1 MTTESSHPAIDSRA
15 EKLTRGSLK
24 SRVDHHLNASC
35 VVILDSL
42 NYIKGCRY
50 ELFCMAKENSTTHC
64 VVYVDTPVAI
74 SQQRN
79 QDRDGDKF
87 PDIMVDAIA
96 RRFEEPLEKNRWDS
110 PLIRVLPDVD
120 DTNVSLVL
128 QHIEQVILHGKVTK
142 AGWAT
147 QAKPVVE
154 TSFLQQLDAIT
165 NAIVDDLIGRQ
176 RDFDLVDA
184 YQVPQATTKVCIG
197 RPMSASE
204 LRRHRRQFIK
214 ISQLHPPAIHEIG
227 THFVD
232 YLNEQA

>member
-87 PDIMVDAIA
+87 PDIMFVY
-96 RRFEEPLEKNRWDS
+96 
-110 PLIRVLPDVD
+110 
-120 DTNVSLVL
+120 
-128 QHIEQVILHGKVTK
+128 LHC
-142 AGWAT
+142 
-147 QAKPVVE
+147 KPVVE

-184 YQVPQATTKVCIG
+184 YQVPQATTK
-197 RPMSASE
+197 
-204 LRRHRRQFIK
+204 
-214 ISQLHPPAIHEIG
+214 IS
-227 THFVD
+227 F
-232 YLNEQA
+232 

>member
-147 QAKPVVE
+147 QAVRLSIPPSIPCDTVE
-154 TSFLQQLDAIT
+154 T
-165 NAIVDDLIGRQ
+165 GRG
-176 RDFDLVDA
+176 DV
-184 YQVPQATTKVCIG
+184 VSATTRRDYQRYRG
-197 RPMSASE
+197 RLDRSTAG
-204 LRRHRRQFIK
+204 L
-214 ISQLHPPAIHEIG
+214 
-227 THFVD
+227 
-232 YLNEQA
+232 

>member
-87 PDIMVDAIA
+87 PDIMFVYLQ
-96 RRFEEPLEKNRWDS
+96 PLEKNRWDS

-120 DTNVSLVL
+120 ATNVSLVL

-147 QAKPVVE
+147 QAKLVVE

-184 YQVPQATTKVCIG
+184 YQVPQATTK
-197 RPMSASE
+197 
-204 LRRHRRQFIK
+204 
-214 ISQLHPPAIHEIG
+214 IS
-227 THFVD
+227 F
-232 YLNEQA
+232 